1 MIDGNI
7 FGEFRIFEQFGGTC
21 EKNLP
26 QRRIII
32 IAARG
37 IFTAVFQDLLK
48 PARQFQVTFRIDDL
62 CCCGFDVHAF

>member
-21 EKNLP
+21 EKSLP

-37 IFTAVFQDLLK
+37 IFTAVFQDFLK